1 MPMDLEGMELPPP
14 AEGDS
19 SALDLSGE
27 KGMEK
32 EDEMDKPKVD
42 LTAASDEEILKEA
55 EARGLLEPEEAEAVS
70 YTHLRAHE
78 TRGNLVCRL
87 LLEKKK

>member
-27 KGMEK
+27 KGMG

-55 EARGLLEPEEAEAVS
+55 EARGLLEPEEAEDEGAEAPEEGPVFEDEDAVPP
-70 YTHLRAHE
+70 A
-78 TRGNLVCRL
+78 NV
-87 LLEKKK
+87 

>member
-1 MPMDLEGMELPPP
+1 MPMDLEGMKLPPA
-14 AEGDS
+14 AEEES

-42 LTAASDEEILKEA
+42 LTAASDDEILKEA
-55 EARGLLEPEEAEAVS
+55 EARGLIEPEEAEDEGEMPEESPADLPFEDEDV
-70 YTHLRAHE
+70 TPPAN
-78 TRGNLVCRL
+78 T
-87 LLEKKK
+87 

>member
-1 MPMDLEGMELPPP
+1 MDLEGMELPPP

-55 EARGLLEPEEAEAVS
+55 EARGLLEPEEAEEEMPEEGPADLPFKDEDAVPP
-70 YTHLRAHE
+70 AQ
-78 TRGNLVCRL
+78 V
-87 LLEKKK
+87 

>member
-19 SALDLSGE
+19 SALDLSGG

-55 EARGLLEPEEAEAVS
+55 EARGLLEPEEAEDESEAPEEGPADLPFKDEDALPPAQV
-70 YTHLRAHE
+70 
-78 TRGNLVCRL
+78 
-87 LLEKKK
+87 

>member
-1 MPMDLEGMELPPP
+1 MDLEGMELPPP

-27 KGMEK
+27 KGMG
-32 EDEMDKPKVD
+32 EDKMDKPKVD

-55 EARGLLEPEEAEAVS
+55 EARGLLEPEEEESEAP
-70 YTHLRAHE
+70 
-78 TRGNLVCRL
+78 
-87 LLEKKK
+87 EKGPADLPFKDEDAVPPAQV

>member
-1 MPMDLEGMELPPP
+1 MDLEGMELPPP

-55 EARGLLEPEEAEAVS
+55 EARGLLEPEEAEDEGAEIPEES
-70 YTHLRAHE
+70 PTFEDEDALPPAN
-78 TRGNLVCRL
+78 T
-87 LLEKKK
+87 

>member
-1 MPMDLEGMELPPP
+1 MDLEGMELPPP

-27 KGMEK
+27 KGMG

-55 EARGLLEPEEAEAVS
+55 EARGLLEPEEAEEADEMPEEGPV
-70 YTHLRAHE
+70 
-78 TRGNLVCRL
+78 
-87 LLEKKK
+87 LEDEDAIPPANV

>member
-55 EARGLLEPEEAEAVS
+55 EARGLLEPEEDEGEAPEEGPADLPFEDEDAVPP
-70 YTHLRAHE
+70 AQ
-78 TRGNLVCRL
+78 V
-87 LLEKKK
+87 

>member
-55 EARGLLEPEEAEAVS
+55 EARGLLEPEEAEEEAEMPEEGPIFEDEDALPPAN
-70 YTHLRAHE
+70 T
-78 TRGNLVCRL
+78 
-87 LLEKKK
+87 

>member
-1 MPMDLEGMELPPP
+1 MDLEGMELPPP

-27 KGMEK
+27 KGMG

-55 EARGLLEPEEAEAVS
+55 EARGLLEPEEAEDEGEAPEEGPV
-70 YTHLRAHE
+70 
-78 TRGNLVCRL
+78 
-87 LLEKKK
+87 LEDEDALPPANV